1 MDIFKRTQLE
11 LKKYN
16 NFCKSLDNIVEEL
29 LPYAEATEL
38 STIEDIKKNFISKTD
53 DFFRNDRKLNIA
65 VIGQVKAGKSSFLN
79 TMLFEGMDILPKAST
94 PKTATLTKIEYS
106 NENTIIVEYYSPQ
119 EWKTLEE
126 NAKLDL
132 EIQQVQ
138 VAKEIINMV
147 KKNGI
152 NPQEYL
158 DKGEAQIKFD
168 SYNELMGELNKFV
181 GENGIYTP
189 LVKSVILKID
199 NPNLKEISVVD
210 TPGLN
215 DPIVS
220 RTDKTKQF
228 LEMCDVVFFLSRAS
242 QFLDSSDMELLSM
255 QLPQKGVKKLVL
267 IASKYD
273 EGLMDVIDDYDGLE
287 EADIETKVKLKKE
300 ARGTF
305 EKTIQ
310 DYEARG
316 LSNEIIDV
324 IKDCK
329 SPIFVSSMTHNMSQ
343 KEKEE
348 YTEEEAH
355 VMQNLSEYEELTK
368 ADLENIGNIAQ
379 VKAIFEEV
387 IAKKEETLENKSD
400 SFIPTAE
407 QELRQLLISTKE
419 KAAQKLKILASTDK
433 EKLTLQRKAINTQ
446 INEISASIE
455 TVFGSLMVELDKNKN
470 EAVQSLREKGN
481 EYSSIKDKEG
491 KEAKTG
497 TRTVSTSKWWNPFS
511 WGSKSTSTYTYYEY
525 YYYLETSD
533 ALENLRCYSNESANL
548 VEDVFNKTIDIPK
561 LKRKLLTVVL
571 QNLDTSDESYD
582 SSYFK
587 LMVERILNDIQIP
600 YIKIDV
606 SDFLKEMSSKFSGEI
621 KDTKE
626 KEALRKLLSDCV
638 EKLFDTIIE
647 KLMSEMT
654 CFRSKMT
661 EIKVDFADKLL
672 ESINQEFN
680 LILEQL
686 ENKESEIQKTK
697 KLQEVLEKIIV

>member
-1 MDIFKRTQLE
+1 MDIFKRTQIELE
-11 LKKYN
+11 KYN
-16 NFCKSLDNIVEEL
+16 NFCKILDDIVEKL
-29 LPYAEATEL
+29 IPYADTTEI
-38 STIEDIKKNFISKTD
+38 SAIENIKKNFISKTE

-65 VIGQVKAGKSSFLN
+65 VVGQVKAGKSSFLN
-79 TMLFEGMDILPKAST
+79 TMIFEGLDILPKAST

-106 NENTIIVEYYSPQ
+106 NENTIVVEYYSPQ

-158 DKGEAQIKFD
+158 EKGEAQIKFD

-215 DPIVS
+215 DPIAS

-242 QFLDSSDMELLSM
+242 QFVINSDRELLSM

-273 EGLMDVIDDYDGLE
+273 EGLMDVIDDYDDLE
-287 EADIETKVKLKKE
+287 EADIETKVKLKRESKN
-300 ARGTF
+300 TF
-305 EKTIQ
+305 EKIIQ

-329 SPIFVSSMTHNMSQ
+329 SPIFVSSMAHNMSQ
-343 KEKEE
+343 KEKED
-348 YTEEEAH
+348 YTEEEAL

-368 ADLENIGNIAQ
+368 SDLENIGNIAQ

-387 IAKKEETLENKSD
+387 IAKKEETLENKSA

-407 QELRQLLISTKE
+407 QELRQLLMSTRE
-419 KAAQKLKILASTDK
+419 KVVQKLKILASTDK
-433 EKLTLQRKAINTQ
+433 EKLTAQRKEVNTQ
-446 INEISASIE
+446 INEISASVE
-455 TVFGSLMVELDKNKN
+455 SVFGSLMVELDKNKN

-481 EYSSIKDKEG
+481 EYSRIKDKEG

-497 TRTVSTSKWWNPFS
+497 TTTVSTSKWWNPLS

-587 LMVERILNDIQIP
+587 LMVESILNDIQIP

-606 SDFLKEMSSKFSGEI
+606 SDFLKNMSSKFSGEI

-654 CFRSKMT
+654 CFRSKMS
-661 EIKVDFADKLL
+661 EIKVDFAEKLL
-672 ESINQEFN
+672 ENINQEFN

-697 KLQEVLEKIIV
+697 KLQEVLEKIVI

>member
-11 LKKYN
+11 LEKYN
-16 NFCKSLDNIVEEL
+16 NFCKILDDIVEKL
-29 LPYAEATEL
+29 IPYAETTEI
-38 STIEDIKKNFISKTD
+38 SAIENIKKNFISKTE

-65 VIGQVKAGKSSFLN
+65 VVGQVKAGKSSFLN
-79 TMLFEGMDILPKAST
+79 TMLFEGRDILPKAST

-106 NENTIIVEYYSPQ
+106 NENTIVVEYYSPQ

-158 DKGEAQIKFD
+158 EKGEAQIKFD

-215 DPIVS
+215 DPIAS

-242 QFLDSSDMELLSM
+242 QFVINSDRELLSM

-273 EGLMDVIDDYDGLE
+273 EGLMDVIDDYDDLE
-287 EADIETKVKLKKE
+287 EADIETKVKLKRESKN
-300 ARGTF
+300 TF
-305 EKTIQ
+305 EKIIQ

-329 SPIFVSSMTHNMSQ
+329 SPIFVSSMAHNMSQ
-343 KEKEE
+343 KEKED
-348 YTEEEAH
+348 YTEEEAL

-368 ADLENIGNIAQ
+368 SDLENIGNIAQ

-387 IAKKEETLENKSD
+387 IAKKEETLENKSA

-407 QELRQLLISTKE
+407 QELRQLLMSTRE
-419 KAAQKLKILASTDK
+419 KAVQKLKILASTDK
-433 EKLTLQRKAINTQ
+433 EKLTAQRKAVNTQ
-446 INEISASIE
+446 INEISASVE
-455 TVFGSLMVELDKNKN
+455 SVFGSLMVELDKNKN

-497 TRTVSTSKWWNPFS
+497 TRTVSTSKWWNPLS

-606 SDFLKEMSSKFSGEI
+606 SDFLKDMSSKFSGEI

-654 CFRSKMT
+654 CFRSKMS
-661 EIKVDFADKLL
+661 EIKVDFAEKLL
-672 ESINQEFN
+672 ENINQEFN

-697 KLQEVLEKIIV
+697 KLQEVLEKIRI

>member
-1 MDIFKRTQLE
+1 MDIFKRTQIELE
-11 LKKYN
+11 KYN
-16 NFCKSLDNIVEEL
+16 NFCKILDDIVEKL
-29 LPYAEATEL
+29 IPYADTTEI
-38 STIEDIKKNFISKTD
+38 SAIENIKKNFISKTE

-65 VIGQVKAGKSSFLN
+65 VVGQVKAGKSSFLN
-79 TMLFEGMDILPKAST
+79 TMIFEGLDILPKAST

-106 NENTIIVEYYSPQ
+106 NENTIVVEYYSPQ

-158 DKGEAQIKFD
+158 EKGEAQIKFD

-215 DPIVS
+215 DPIAS

-242 QFLDSSDMELLSM
+242 QFVINSDRELLSM

-273 EGLMDVIDDYDGLE
+273 EGLMDVIDDYDDLE
-287 EADIETKVKLKKE
+287 EADIETKVKLKRESKN
-300 ARGTF
+300 TF
-305 EKTIQ
+305 EKIIQ

-329 SPIFVSSMTHNMSQ
+329 SPIFVSSMAHNMSQ
-343 KEKEE
+343 KEKED
-348 YTEEEAH
+348 YTEEEAL

-368 ADLENIGNIAQ
+368 SDLENIGNIAQ

-387 IAKKEETLENKSD
+387 IAKKEETLENKSA

-407 QELRQLLISTKE
+407 QELRQLLMSTRE
-419 KAAQKLKILASTDK
+419 KVVQKLKILASTDK
-433 EKLTLQRKAINTQ
+433 EKLTAQRKEVNTQ
-446 INEISASIE
+446 INEISASVE
-455 TVFGSLMVELDKNKN
+455 SVFGSLMVELDKNKN

-481 EYSSIKDKEG
+481 EYSRIKDKEG

-497 TRTVSTSKWWNPFS
+497 TTTVSTSKWWNPLS

-533 ALENLRCYSNESANL
+533 ALEKLRCYSNESANL

-587 LMVERILNDIQIP
+587 LMVESILNDIQIP

-606 SDFLKEMSSKFSGEI
+606 SDFLKNMSSKFSGEI

-654 CFRSKMT
+654 CFRSKMS
-661 EIKVDFADKLL
+661 EIKVDFAEKLL
-672 ESINQEFN
+672 ENINQEFN

-697 KLQEVLEKIIV
+697 KLQEVLEKIVI

>member
-11 LKKYN
+11 LEKYN
-16 NFCKSLDNIVEEL
+16 NFCKSLDDIVEKL
-29 LPYAEATEL
+29 IPYAETTEI
-38 STIEDIKKNFISKTD
+38 SAIENIKKNFISKTE

-65 VIGQVKAGKSSFLN
+65 VVGQVKAGKSSFLN
-79 TMLFEGMDILPKAST
+79 TMLFEGRDILPKAST

-106 NENTIIVEYYSPQ
+106 NENTIVVEYYSPQ

-158 DKGEAQIKFD
+158 EKGEAQIKFD

-215 DPIVS
+215 DPIAS

-242 QFLDSSDMELLSM
+242 QFVINSDRELLSM

-273 EGLMDVIDDYDGLE
+273 EGLMDVIDDYDDLE
-287 EADIETKVKLKKE
+287 EADIETKVKLKRESKN
-300 ARGTF
+300 TF
-305 EKTIQ
+305 EKIIQ

-329 SPIFVSSMTHNMSQ
+329 SPIFVSSMAHNMSQ
-343 KEKEE
+343 KEKED
-348 YTEEEAH
+348 YTEEEAL

-368 ADLENIGNIAQ
+368 SDLKNIGNIAQ

-387 IAKKEETLENKSD
+387 IAKKEETLENKSA

-407 QELRQLLISTKE
+407 QELRQLLMSTRE
-419 KAAQKLKILASTDK
+419 KAVQKLKILASTDK
-433 EKLTLQRKAINTQ
+433 EKLTAQRKAVNTQ
-446 INEISASIE
+446 INEISASVE
-455 TVFGSLMVELDKNKN
+455 SVFGSLMVELDKNKN

-497 TRTVSTSKWWNPFS
+497 TRTVSTSKWWNPLS
-511 WGSKSTSTYTYYEY
+511 WGSNSTSTYTYYEY

-606 SDFLKEMSSKFSGEI
+606 SDFLKDMSSKFSGEI

-654 CFRSKMT
+654 CFRSKMS
-661 EIKVDFADKLL
+661 EIKVDFAEKLL
-672 ESINQEFN
+672 ENINQEFN

-697 KLQEVLEKIIV
+697 KLQEVLEKIRI

>member
-11 LKKYN
+11 LEKYN
-16 NFCKSLDNIVEEL
+16 NFCKSLDDIVEKL
-29 LPYAEATEL
+29 IPYAETTEI
-38 STIEDIKKNFISKTD
+38 SAIENIKKNFISKTE

-65 VIGQVKAGKSSFLN
+65 VVGQVKAGKSSFLN
-79 TMLFEGMDILPKAST
+79 TILFEGRDILPKAST

-106 NENTIIVEYYSPQ
+106 NENTIVVEYYSPQ

-158 DKGEAQIKFD
+158 EKGEAQIKFD

-215 DPIVS
+215 DPIAS

-242 QFLDSSDMELLSM
+242 QFVINSDRELLSM

-273 EGLMDVIDDYDGLE
+273 EGLMDVIDDYDDLE
-287 EADIETKVKLKKE
+287 EADIETKVKLKRESKN
-300 ARGTF
+300 TF
-305 EKTIQ
+305 EKIIQ

-316 LSNEIIDV
+316 LSNEIIEV

-329 SPIFVSSMTHNMSQ
+329 SPIFVSSMAHNMSQ
-343 KEKEE
+343 KEKEY
-348 YTEEEAH
+348 YTEEEAL

-368 ADLENIGNIAQ
+368 SDLENIGNIAQ

-387 IAKKEETLENKSD
+387 IAKKEETLENKSA

-407 QELRQLLISTKE
+407 QELRQLLMSTRE
-419 KAAQKLKILASTDK
+419 KAVQKLKILASTDK
-433 EKLTLQRKAINTQ
+433 EKLTAQRKAVNTQ
-446 INEISASIE
+446 INEISASVE
-455 TVFGSLMVELDKNKN
+455 SVFGSLMVELDKNKN

-497 TRTVSTSKWWNPFS
+497 TTTVSTSKWWNPWS

-606 SDFLKEMSSKFSGEI
+606 SDFLKDMSSKFSGEI

-654 CFRSKMT
+654 CFRSKMS

-672 ESINQEFN
+672 ENINQEFN

-697 KLQEVLEKIIV
+697 KLQEVLEKIRI

>member
-11 LKKYN
+11 LEKYN
-16 NFCKSLDNIVEEL
+16 NFCKILDDIVEKL
-29 LPYAEATEL
+29 IPYAETTEI
-38 STIEDIKKNFISKTD
+38 SAIENIKKNFISKTE

-65 VIGQVKAGKSSFLN
+65 VVGQVKAGKSSFLN
-79 TMLFEGMDILPKAST
+79 TMLFEGRDILPKAST

-106 NENTIIVEYYSPQ
+106 NENTIVVEYYSPQ

-158 DKGEAQIKFD
+158 EKGEAQIKFD

-215 DPIVS
+215 DPIAS

-242 QFLDSSDMELLSM
+242 QFVINSDRELLSM

-273 EGLMDVIDDYDGLE
+273 EGLMDVIDDYDDLE
-287 EADIETKVKLKKE
+287 EADIETKVKLKRESKN
-300 ARGTF
+300 TF
-305 EKTIQ
+305 EKIIQ

-329 SPIFVSSMTHNMSQ
+329 SPIFVSSMAHNMSQ
-343 KEKEE
+343 KEKED
-348 YTEEEAH
+348 YTEEEAL

-368 ADLENIGNIAQ
+368 SDLENIGNIAQ

-387 IAKKEETLENKSD
+387 IAKKEETLENKSA

-407 QELRQLLISTKE
+407 QELRQLLMSTRE
-419 KAAQKLKILASTDK
+419 KAVQKLKILASTDK
-433 EKLTLQRKAINTQ
+433 EKLTAQRKAVNTQ
-446 INEISASIE
+446 INEISASVE
-455 TVFGSLMVELDKNKN
+455 SVFGSLMVELDKNKN

-497 TRTVSTSKWWNPFS
+497 TRTVSTSKWWNPLS

-606 SDFLKEMSSKFSGEI
+606 SDFLKDMSSKFSGEI
-621 KDTKE
+621 KGTKE

-654 CFRSKMT
+654 CFRSKMS
-661 EIKVDFADKLL
+661 EIKVDFAEKLL
-672 ESINQEFN
+672 ENINQEFN

-697 KLQEVLEKIIV
+697 KLQEVLEKIRI